1 VRITPDGGT
10 NVLTFGSIA
19 APAIGSS
26 LNFDVPGSPGTN
38 SIVISKG
45 TSAGLLN
52 ARAYYNGAD
61 FAYSPGG
68 PDATLR
74 VPVYGT
80 DATFTAVNTLTAAT
94 NVAINS
100 NQATG
105 AALAVTSLKISGDS
119 ALTLGGLLTV
129 GGATGGGVLV
139 DGATT
144 GPNGATISGTGV
156 TTGTAGDLVIR
167 VNGGSDILTLSAPIT
182 STTTGGLTKN
192 GAGTLILSGPNA
204 QTGTTTINQGLIQ
217 LSGTGTLS
225 GASRPLTIRQDG
237 TLDLNGVSTG
247 TSIGALNG
255 AGLIT
260 NTAVTAP
267 GTLTIGNGI
276 VAATNSVFSGLIR
289 NPNGGAGALT
299 NVTVTGA
306 PTGVLVVNQA
316 LTGLNDYTGV
326 TTISNT
332 GAGRVIL
339 QANVLADGGSPSSIG
354 ASSNSAANL
363 VFNGGTLQ
371 YTGSTAQIH
380 QLEQTPSIRIDREFT
395 LAGNGTIQ
403 SSGQYGNNVLG
414 AGAANNAALIFNST
428 ADLTF
433 SGTGNR
439 TLTLGGTS
447 TGDNQMRIRLRNNP
461 NAGEALSLTK
471 ADGSLWILN
480 PLTSNDYTGTTTV
493 SAGVL
498 RVANAAAAVQGL
510 SATSPLVLNGG
521 VLETASSFTRTLG
534 TAVAGTGNV
543 SLTGGASGFAASTAD
558 RLVVTLG
565 GGALT
570 WGAAA
575 STFGPTSLVLGSS
588 TALGETEITNNI
600 NLGTAARTVTTNQNA
615 NTGTMI
621 TAGILSGVISGGV
634 GGTLTK
640 IGTGVLILGDA
651 NTYVGNTTITDGTL
665 VLSSIGAAGATSSS
679 LGTNVSGGS
688 LIFNRNET
696 LNAFIYVGQGETAT
710 RPIVFQT
717 ALSAARAH
725 RMDSSGSGP
734 LVLSNM
740 TNSNTGAFTMTLD
753 LRGSNTDNNM
763 ITSVLANNGGSL
775 LAVSKSES
783 AFAAGTSLRFFF
795 K

>member
-1 VRITPDGGT
+1 M
-10 NVLTFGSIA
+10 N
-19 APAIGSS
+19 
-26 LNFDVPGSPGTN
+26 
-38 SIVISKG
+38 
-45 TSAGLLN
+45 
-52 ARAYYNGAD
+52 
-61 FAYSPGG
+61 
-68 PDATLR
+68 
-74 VPVYGT
+74 
-80 DATFTAVNTLTAAT
+80 
-94 NVAINS
+94 
-100 NQATG
+100 
-105 AALAVTSLKISGDS
+105 
-119 ALTLGGLLTV
+119 
-129 GGATGGGVLV
+129 
-139 DGATT
+139 
-144 GPNGATISGTGV
+144 
-156 TTGTAGDLVIR
+156 
-167 VNGGSDILTLSAPIT
+167 
-182 STTTGGLTKN
+182 
-192 GAGTLILSGPNA
+192 AGTLAI
-204 QTGTTTINQGLIQ
+204 
-217 LSGTGTLS
+217 
-225 GASRPLTIRQDG
+225 
-237 TLDLNGVSTG
+237 
-247 TSIGALNG
+247 TS
-255 AGLIT
+255 
-260 NTAVTAP
+260 
-267 GTLTIGNGI
+267 
-276 VAATNSVFSGLIR
+276 
-289 NPNGGAGALT
+289 
-299 NVTVTGA
+299 
-306 PTGVLVVNQA
+306 
-316 LTGLNDYTGV
+316 
-326 TTISNT
+326 
-332 GAGRVIL
+332 
-339 QANVLADGGSPSSIG
+339 LADGGVASSIG
-354 ASSNSAANL
+354 QSGSAAGNL

-371 YTGSTAQIH
+371 YTGSNASISQTA
-380 QLEQTPSIRIDREFT
+380 QTPSISIDREFT
-395 LAGNGTIQ
+395 LAGNATIQ

-414 AGAANNAALIFNST
+414 AGTANSAALIFNST

-433 SGTGNR
+433 SGTGVR

-493 SAGVL
+493 SGGAL

-534 TAVAGTGNV
+534 AAVAGTGNV

-575 STFGPTSLVLGSS
+575 TTFGPTSLVLGSS

-640 IGTGVLILGDA
+640 NGTGVLILGDA

-665 VLSSIGAAGATSSS
+665 VLTSIGAAGATSSS

-696 LNAFIYVGQGETAT
+696 LNAFIYVGQGETVT

-775 LAVSKSES
+775 LAVSKSDGGTWILNPAS
-783 AFAAGTSLRFFF
+783 ANTFTGEITAAGGNLGLTANGIGAASGITLSNGGIFAYGGPLSVTKNLTLANNATSVFAGQNAMTFTGTVTLPANNNAITLSNNLEGGALLTLNGNLVNLKANDQTLNIRGYGSTVWNGILANASANTTAINIALDSNASFTTSGAANTYTGTTTLTNGILILDKATAPLGTGTFAFNGGALRVGSTPASVTLANAVQLTHRPP
-795 K
+795 KWTGRSRSSLAVAWPWARAAPSRMS